1 MDRLAHYIGQQPDVV
16 EACAQFARSA
26 FAGVSVDRG
35 LAMVASGSSLNA
47 LLSVAPALRTLV
59 GELRLYNPLDFL
71 DDLDAGRCAGFTVLV
86 LSQSGAS
93 QTSIDAVVG
102 AVAHN
107 LPTYVLTAD
116 AQAAIGGSGGVLLE
130 MPIGKEA
137 LGPKT
142 MGYAGSLIALYGLV
156 QALGGGDV
164 IPAEPGKL
172 IAEILSAYRA
182 PARALANAFADLDYL
197 MTAARGR
204 HQGTSAEAALKIAEI
219 AGVPAA
225 SFPLEELQHGRLHA
239 MSPRSVTLV
248 FADNADDLALA
259 EATTTALHGLGLKA
273 WIANFTATP
282 TPYDAFPPLPETTAP
297 FDTLTGIL
305 PFQLVAHAMA
315 VDRGIDPGEM
325 KYPDMSKRLGI
336 KTDRRS

>member
-1 MDRLAHYIGQQPDVV
+1 MDRLAHYIGRQPDVV

-26 FAGVSVDRG
+26 FAGLAVDRG

-47 LLSVAPALRTLV
+47 LLSVAPAVRNLV

-71 DDLDAGRCAGFTVLV
+71 DDLAAGRCAGFTVLV

-102 AVAHN
+102 AVAQN

-116 AQAAIGGSGGVLLE
+116 ARAAIGGAGGVVLE
-130 MPIGKEA
+130 MPIGNEA

-142 MGYAGSLIALYGLV
+142 MGYTGSLIALFGLIE
-156 QALGGGDV
+156 ALGGLTTLPV
-164 IPAEPGKL
+164 EPGKL
-172 IAEILSAYRA
+172 VAQILESYVA
-182 PARALANAFADLDYL
+182 PARALANAFADIDYL

-239 MSPRSVTLV
+239 MSTRSATLV
-248 FADNADDLALA
+248 FADAVDDLALA
-259 EATTTALHGLGLKA
+259 EATVTALHSLGLKA
-273 WIANFTATP
+273 WIVNLSKKP
-282 TPYDAFPPLPETTAP
+282 TPYDAFPLLPQTVAP

-336 KTDRRS
+336 KTERRS